1 MSSDKTGAAE
11 HGQATLE
18 VLCFGDK
25 ETLYRPCVDY
35 CGQRILPVVNRIPS
49 ETWTPGQATPL
60 CSSCDDNY
68 DGCHYCRGIH
78 LARPFTWG

>member
-1 MSSDKTGAAE
+1 MPSDKTGAAE

-18 VLCFGDK
+18 GLFFGDT
-25 ETLYRPCVDY
+25 ETLYRPL
-35 CGQRILPVVNRIPS
+35 RRIPN

-68 DGCHYCRGIH
+68 DRCHYCRGIH
-78 LARPFTWG
+78 MARPFTWGR